1 MLDSLM
7 SIRVESGLS
16 CLFVCAC
23 VERQDLSPG
32 CWGGGIGWAEL
43 GGGIRAP
50 MPATGT
56 DSSGQAGF
64 WGGGWVVM
72 GGRGRV
78 WGTMVGMWGCYVG
91 VCAPRD

>member
-43 GGGIRAP
+43 GGA
-50 MPATGT
+50 
-56 DSSGQAGF
+56 
-64 WGGGWVVM
+64 
-72 GGRGRV
+72 
-78 WGTMVGMWGCYVG
+78 
-91 VCAPRD
+91 